1 MWLVAAPVFLTGL
14 LVVGACGVDATREGD
29 EVEPVPASAKTSDV
43 ADVPDRSAQEKIIA
57 FGDSLTAGFGIGQ
70 DEAYPAA
77 LQVLI
82 DEKGYPYE
90 VINAGV
96 SGETSAGGVRR
107 LDWVLDDRDVAVL
120 ILELGANDGLRGL
133 PPKEMAKNLN
143 IIIDAA
149 ESRDIPVLLAGLS
162 TDADNASRFLR
173 EFMEA
178 YEKVAAERGV
188 TFMPHFLDNVAGV
201 EELNQ
206 SDGSHPNAAGARI
219 VADNVW
225 EFLEPMLNTFN
236 AANP

>member
-1 MWLVAAPVFLTGL
+1 MRYLAAAGVLAGSL
-14 LVVGACGVDATREGD
+14 LLNGCEVDSARDELREEPAPTRASVPEG
-29 EVEPVPASAKTSDV
+29 
-43 ADVPDRSAQEKIIA
+43 PDRSAQRKIIA

-77 LQVLI
+77 LQALI
-82 DEKGYPYE
+82 DAEGYPYE

-96 SGETSAGGVRR
+96 SGDTSAGGVRR
-107 LDWVLDDRDVAVL
+107 LEWVLEGRDVAAI

-133 PPKEMAKNLN
+133 PPSEMAKNLN

-149 ESRDIPVLLAGLS
+149 SSREIPVLLAGLS
-162 TDADNASRFLR
+162 FGEANSSRFVTD
-173 EFMEA
+173 FVEA
-178 YEKVAAERGV
+178 YEQVASERDV

-206 SDGSHPNAAGARI
+206 ADGKHPNAAGARV

-225 EFLEPMLNTFN
+225 EYLEPML